1 MEAIASNA
9 ARLIC
14 MVVDL
19 ILVGRAIPIL
29 RTNRIS
35 ILLGITGTN
44 IQRKQVQLGVRNP
57 FQVKNPYDR

>member
-44 IQRKQVQLGVRNP
+44 IQPKHAQLGVRNP